1 MEFWSYPNDRYYYEW
16 YDQPDASR
24 ASHSDSEIKS
34 TVVDRLRTNPHTAD
48 CTLKV
53 DVKRGV
59 VILRG
64 QVPSRRAKRAAGDD
78 AWDTPGVADV
88 SIHLDVVVTGDRGYE
103 TPTVRDVMTRDVIT
117 ANSWDSVE
125 RVATLMASNEIGS
138 VVIVTGD
145 EPVGIVTDRDIVV
158 RCATEGS
165 ATSDMP
171 ISLALTPSP
180 VFVGPSDSVD
190 RAVDTMRAHAIRRLP
205 VVASGML
212 VGVVS
217 LGDLARVRDPGS
229 ALAEISGA
237 AANNDAPPVGRV

>member
-1 MEFWSYPNDRYYYEW
+1 MEFWTYPTDRYYYDW

-34 TVVDRLRTNPHTAD
+34 TVVDRLRANPHTAD

-64 QVPSRRAKRAAGDD
+64 RVPSRRAKRAAGDD

-88 SIHLDVVVTGDRGYE
+88 SNQLDVDATGDTGYE
-103 TPTVRDVMTRDVIT
+103 TPIVRDVMTRDVVT

-125 RVATLMASNEIGS
+125 KVANLMAINDIGS
-138 VVIVTGD
+138 VVVVTGD

-158 RCATEGS
+158 RCATTGAS
-165 ATSDMP
+165 MSDVP
-171 ISLALTPSP
+171 ISAAITASP
-180 VFVGPSDSVD
+180 VSVGPSDSVD
-190 RAVDTMRAHAIRRLP
+190 RAVDTMRANAIRRLP

-212 VGVVS
+212 VGVIS